1 MAGLLDNP
9 GGIDFRQSNTLFG
22 DQPQTNLSPG
32 QIAELQKASMIAAA
46 QQKAADIA
54 KRESI
59 NLGKGLAVAPFTVAP
74 DLLGLLHRGIIGNV
88 GGVQPESVISGDPI
102 RELIGLDPT
111 SISGLLGEVI
121 SPIGTAGKAVKGAVG
136 LATGPLAV
144 AAKTKKA
151 KKAAN
156 LLGDAVELVPSPKIK
171 AGDLVDQG
179 TSVRGR
185 RQFNQRLNE
194 SRNAMDPQNRGQV
207 DPFLDDNFD
216 GRTYMNEDGTA
227 GFAMSKDGLITHLFK
242 HPDANF
248 VGTIGAATTKARAAG
263 AKNLEAFDTFLV
275 DEYIKTGAV
284 ETGRFPFDPSQA
296 SDDVIAGLGGQRP
309 DFVQMN
315 IGGQV
320 PTQKHSLILG
330 PRVQQELQR
339 FHAARGEPAAVTEAF
354 KGGRV
359 NRLNRLVDEGLIQGG
374 DKWYWLGGMLD
385 KFLLEFGPKEGLKR
399 FDTFMAFNAAT
410 SPRSTVAKNIQ
421 RASYLYQ
428 RWVNGKSVD
437 NLLQPA
443 GTKANP
449 KGKGPA
455 FPSGLGHLAN
465 NIHMENLEKLV
476 RAGGWDPVEQAKI
489 ASYLENLKGNF
500 RPVTVDTHNA
510 FVTMGRVNKKGEA
523 LGPTDAQFPFLE
535 QRQFVLA
542 ERKGLDPAEWQSA
555 LWVGAGDITG
565 VDDVRNF
572 PDAMNVRIAKT
583 AEVLGIPEQEA
594 FVRFMNGD
602 TMLYSVMG
610 ALLGA
615 GVFREAALASQ
626 PEDSGA

>member
-1 MAGLLDNP
+1 MAGLLDRP
-9 GGIDFRQSNTLFG
+9 GGIEFS
-22 DQPQTNLSPG
+22 QPTDLLGTQPNLSPG
-32 QIAELQKASMIAAA
+32 QIAELQKLSMIAAA
-46 QQKAADIA
+46 KQKAADIA
-54 KRESI
+54 KRESA
-59 NLGKGLAVAPFTVAP
+59 NLGKGLAVAPFTMAP
-74 DLLGLLHRGIIGNV
+74 DLLGMLHRGIIGNV
-88 GGVQPESVISGDPI
+88 GGVQPESVTSGDPL
-102 RELIGLDPT
+102 RELVGLDPG
-111 SISGLLGEVI
+111 SIMGLLGEMI
-121 SPIGTAGKAVKGAVG
+121 SPIGTAGKALKTGAA
-136 LATGPLAV
+136 LATGPLAI
-144 AAKTKKA
+144 AAKSSKV

-156 LLGDAVELVPSPKIK
+156 LLGDAVELAPSPKIK

-185 RQFNQRLNE
+185 RQFNQRLSE
-194 SRNAMDPQNRGQV
+194 SRSAMDPQNRGQV
-207 DPFLDDNFD
+207 DPFLPDDFN
-216 GRTYMNEDGTA
+216 GRTYITEDGGA
-227 GFAMSKDGLITHLFK
+227 GFAMSKEGYVSHLFK
-242 HPDANF
+242 HPDAPF
-248 VGTIGAATTKARAAG
+248 VGTIGAAMTKARAAG
-263 AKNLEAFDTFLV
+263 AKNLDAFDTFLV
-275 DEYIKTGAV
+275 NEYIKTGAV
-284 ETGRFPFDPSQA
+284 ETGRVPFNPAVST
-296 SDDVIAGLGGQRP
+296 DDVIAGLGRERP
-309 DFVQMN
+309 DFVQMD
-315 IGGQV
+315 IGGQI

-330 PRVQQELQR
+330 PRVQEELQR

-359 NRLNRLVDEGLIQGG
+359 NRLNRLVDEGVAQGG

-385 KFLLEFGPKEGLKR
+385 KYLLEFGPEEGLKR

-410 SPRSTVAKNIQ
+410 SPRSTVSKNIQ

-443 GTKANP
+443 GSKANP
-449 KGKGPA
+449 KGLGPA
-455 FPSGLGHLAN
+455 FPRGLGHLAN
-465 NIHMENLEKLV
+465 NIHRKNLEKLV

-535 QRQFVLA
+535 QRQFALA

-583 AEVLGIPEQEA
+583 AEVLDIPEQEA

-615 GVFREAALASQ
+615 GVFREAERASQ